1 MLEEGFQH
9 QDLGHKKSTQQH
21 HETVG
26 RQIGPTVGTRR
37 RRDGGSRPAEQPL
50 DLAWGCSLF
59 MGQTTG
65 ASRDKVTGTQAPW
78 VEGVLPR
85 KKNLTR
91 VVISPGDT
99 VGGHSI
105 EHQWEKIEGMSPQ
118 LCNGQTWAE
127 ATQWCPQ
134 RISEPRRNTGP
145 RDRRPGS

>member
-105 EHQWEKIEGMSPQ
+105 EHQWAGSRRSSGPKAKNRGDEPPA
-118 LCNGQTWAE
+118 L
-127 ATQWCPQ
+127 QWTNLGRSHPVVPT
-134 RISEPRRNTGP
+134 ENL
-145 RDRRPGS
+145 